1 MGKNMQKIEVQGT
14 EISVNLSR
22 EEDYISLTDMLMP
35 KLATSLSPTGCATG
49 IRWSIWVFGNVSIIR
64 ILIMANSP

>member
-22 EEDYISLTDMLMP
+22 EEDYISF
-35 KLATSLSPTGCATG
+35 
-49 IRWSIWVFGNVSIIR
+49 WVFGNVSIIR